1 MLFIVLFTLFVLIC
15 TISFAPSNLLKKWTK
30 LIYNSLEGTNTYTTR
45 PFYAPIGTKNPRR
58 DFNVLLL
65 NFLPFDYQEEY
76 VNSFFIWLCCMSD
89 LLNIWVICTTCW
101 KSIQVNIINIFE
113 MNLAL
118 IASFMNIIMG
128 YLFLIV
134 SALPH

>member
-15 TISFAPSNLLKKWTK
+15 TILFAPSNLLKKWTK
-30 LIYNSLEGTNTYTTR
+30 LIYNSLEGTNTYTAR

-58 DFNVLLL
+58 DLTFYFWTFYLLTIKKNVLSHS
-65 NFLPFDYQEEY
+65 EI
-76 VNSFFIWLCCMSD
+76 FIWLCCMSD
-89 LLNIWVICTTCW
+89 HLNIWVICW